1 MRSAV
6 AKGLRLKPAGLVVAR
21 RVAKSG
27 KSTHRE
33 GATHVIREIQQA
45 IWWLIKQ
52 VLLFVA
58 FVATAAITPVIL
70 AVLPQ
75 LLILHNPSGDFS
87 ALAEAFV
94 FLTPL
99 SVALWMAFLCHWHS
113 IRLWQRE
120 GKFSEWRE
128 AHGGFV
134 SRNVKSTGFMF
145 IGLIGSFVCE
155 ILFLITF
162 QHVPYAAFD
171 GAARFRL
178 WFALFPFAAF
188 APVILLLV
196 KRRNYSE
203 SEPLN

>member
-1 MRSAV
+1 MHII
-6 AKGLRLKPAGLVVAR
+6 KQ
-21 RVAKSG
+21 
-27 KSTHRE
+27 
-33 GATHVIREIQQA
+33 IQQA
-45 IWWLIKQ
+45 IWWLVKQ
-52 VLLFVA
+52 VLLFLA
-58 FVATAAITPVIL
+58 FVAAAAVAPVVL

-75 LLILHNPSGDFS
+75 LLILHDPSGDFA

-94 FLTPL
+94 WLTPL
-99 SVALWMAFLCHWHS
+99 SVAFWMVVLCHWHS
-113 IRLWQRE
+113 VRYWQKN
-120 GKFSEWRE
+120 GQDLGVGGSKWRE
-128 AHGGFV
+128 AHGGGV
-134 SRNVKSTGFMF
+134 RTVGKSTGFMF
-145 IGLIGSFVCE
+145 LGLFGSFVCE
-155 ILFLITF
+155 ILFLIAF